1 MKRES
6 SQTNKKSQS
15 KDRPTAACPK
25 RRWSMRNTLIL
36 IFLIIAGLSIY
47 MVIHNIG
54 KQREMKIKDLQMRF
68 EELAID
74 VKNKVQAQPEDQA
87 RPLEDY
93 YYPFWDLQLEQY
105 QLWKKKFITPEIYT
119 SWMDLR
125 YREWM
130 QNDTVAGKTYQ
141 EAWEETKKH
150 LSNDEFSRF
159 MEDVFKGN
167 RKVYADGPP

>member
-1 MKRES
+1 MNRES
-6 SQTNKKSQS
+6 SQNNKKSQLKDQPTTAGS
-15 KDRPTAACPK
+15 KRH
-25 RRWSMRNTLIL
+25 WSMKNMLIR
-36 IFLIIAGLSIY
+36 IVLIIAGLSVY
-47 MVIHNIG
+47 MVIHNID
-54 KQREMKIKDLQMRF
+54 KQREMKMKDLQKRF
-68 EELAID
+68 EEVTID
-74 VKNKVQAQPEDQA
+74 VKSKIQAQPEGQA

-105 QLWKKKFITPEIYT
+105 KLWKKKFITPEMYT

-125 YREWM
+125 QQEWM

-150 LSNDEFSRF
+150 LSDDEFSRF

-167 RKVYADGPP
+167 RKVYADGPQ